1 MSAVPRLKIGLAGA
15 GMVSQYHL
23 RGWKTLEAQVELV
36 AIADPD
42 RARAAACA
50 AQFGIRKTYGS
61 VADLLAMETLDAVDL
76 MTPPHLHGEHCMDAA
91 ARGVAILCQKP
102 LAPQLHEA
110 RRVAAN
116 VAKDLEAS
124 RLERCKKAREDYNT
138 TINSLRLYRTDKEG
152 NRVYLND
159 AELSQRRIDAAKAVE
174 AICGPQG

>member
-1 MSAVPRLKIGLAGA
+1 MWRPSSSSTRASQQAASDQQLAA
-15 GMVSQYHL
+15 SNQRISQN
-23 RGWKTLEAQVELV
+23 QN
-36 AIADPD
+36 D
-42 RARAAACA
+42 
-50 AQFGIRKTYGS
+50 Q
-61 VADLLAMETLDAVDL
+61 
-76 MTPPHLHGEHCMDAA
+76 
-91 ARGVAILCQKP
+91 
-102 LAPQLHEA
+102 
-110 RRVAAN
+110 RVAAN